1 MEVFISVMIHSFIK
15 SKSDT
20 ELFHLLRRDHT
31 HGMILPG
38 LGHLPHLAPGEG
50 PGVKLEDG
58 GLVPVV
64 PMVDE
69 CEASCMRL
77 QLSRIGMIMLFSHQW
92 R

>member
-1 MEVFISVMIHSFIK
+1 MKAFISVMIRSFIK

-38 LGHLPHLAPGEG
+38 LRHLPHLAPGER
-50 PGVKLEDG
+50 PGVELEDG

-64 PMVDE
+64 AMVDE
-69 CEASCMRL
+69 CVASCIRL
-77 QLSRIGMIMLFSHQW
+77 HLTRIGMMRLFPHQ
-92 R
+92 